1 MPIDFMETHSRSIG
15 FWSIVGLR
23 TWLLGFA
30 QEQVDQWRIP
40 MLSMADIDQAVATM
54 FIAMIIGIVIAGAVM
69 AYLTR
74 KR

>member
-1 MPIDFMETHSRSIG
+1 MEK
-15 FWSIVGLR
+15 V
-23 TWLLGFA
+23 
-30 QEQVDQWRIP
+30 P
-40 MLSMADIDQAVATM
+40 MLSLADVFQTVPTM